1 MAVITS
7 PTYNPTSAYR
17 PVIWQVM
24 FTTIPPDVITNCNF
38 TITTA
43 SGTIIIAEGRVAPY
57 QSVPSLTPPALEYYF
72 YVDVQQYIQRYLT
85 KRSRRSTFGDLNAD
99 TRVNNTDSF
108 LEFEV
113 LFKYEYRNNAT
124 GKIEVYPGTDF
135 SGLQYACITTRQNG
149 EDMSLDDFIGV
160 PLVTTAKR
168 FLTNSPTSRK
178 IQQDENIFLSFLGEW
193 NQIRIETFDSAG
205 ALINTA
211 YLATLG
217 GLPDEM
223 HTIGVGKPQLQAIP
237 AATYF
242 NSVAPDFTGAASYT
256 ITAGLGVPIFGG
268 MIFFINSDVHTY
280 TFDDLCPKQL
290 SLYWLNSLGGVDN
303 YDFTFTELAIGVTS
317 ELFQKPL
324 NWPHTQDDYG
334 RARTNIEASKAY
346 RCTKLVT
353 NVEMAWLK
361 DLMYSVEV
369 YVVNPNDSSE
379 YWRCWITD
387 QDVIEKKNPGL
398 FTIEFTL
405 NLSQDIITHR
415 I

>member
-1 MAVITS
+1 
-7 PTYNPTSAYR
+7 
-17 PVIWQVM
+17 
-24 FTTIPPDVITNCNF
+24 
-38 TITTA
+38 
-43 SGTIIIAEGRVAPY
+43 
-57 QSVPSLTPPALEYYF
+57 
-72 YVDVQQYIQRYLT
+72 
-85 KRSRRSTFGDLNAD
+85 LNAD

-113 LFKYEYRNNAT
+113 SFKYEYRNNAT
-124 GKIEVYPGTDF
+124 GKIEIYPATDY

-149 EDMSLDDFIGV
+149 EDMSLDDFLGV

-178 IQQDENIFLSFLGEW
+178 IQQDENIFLSFLSQW
-193 NQIRIETFDSAG
+193 NQIRIETFDSTG
-205 ALINTA
+205 TLINTA

-237 AATYF
+237 AGTF
-242 NSVAPDFTGAASYT
+242 FGGLAPDFTNCAYYT
-256 ITAGLGVPIFGG
+256 ITAGLGINLFSA
-268 MIFFINSDVHTY
+268 MLFFINSEIHTY
-280 TFDDLCPKQL
+280 TFDDACHKQL

-334 RARTNIEASKAY
+334 RARTNIQASKGY

-353 NVEMAWLK
+353 NAEMAWLK
-361 DLMYSVEV
+361 DLFYSVEV

-379 YWRCWITD
+379 YWRCWISD

>member
-17 PVIWQVM
+17 PIIWQVM
-24 FTTIPPDVITNCNF
+24 YTTFPPDVITNCKF

-43 SGTIIIAEGRVAPY
+43 GGSIVIAEGRVAPY

-85 KRSRRSTFGDLNAD
+85 KRSRRSTFGNLNAD

-108 LEFEV
+108 LEFEMK
-113 LFKYEYRNNAT
+113 FEYEYRNAAT
-124 GKIEVYPGTDF
+124 GKIETFPLFDTAGF
-135 SGLQYACITTRQNG
+135 QSACITTRQNG
-149 EDMSLDDFIGV
+149 EDMSLDDFLGV
-160 PLVTTAKR
+160 PFVTTAKR

-178 IQQDENIFLSFLGEW
+178 IQQDENIFLSFLSQW
-193 NQIRIETFDSAG
+193 NQIRIETFNSAG
-205 ALINTA
+205 TLINTA
-211 YLATLG
+211 YLATLA

-237 AATYF
+237 AGTF
-242 NSVAPDFTGAASYT
+242 FLGIAPNFTGAASYT
-256 ITAGLGVPIFGG
+256 IVAGLGIPIFGG
-268 MIFFINSDVHTY
+268 MIFLLNSDLHTY
-280 TFDDLCPKQL
+280 TFDDSCPKQL

-334 RARTNIEASKAY
+334 RARTNIQASKGY

-353 NVEMAWLK
+353 NAEMAWLK
-361 DLMYSVEV
+361 DLLYSVEV

-379 YWRCWITD
+379 YWRCWISD

>member
-17 PVIWQVM
+17 PVVWQVM
-24 FTTIPPDVITNCNF
+24 FTTFPPDVITNCKF

-43 SGTIIIAEGRVAPY
+43 GGTIIIAEGRVAPY

-113 LFKYEYRNNAT
+113 SFKYEYRNNAT
-124 GKIEVYPGTDF
+124 GKIEVYPGTDY
-135 SGLQYACITTRQNG
+135 SGLQYAGITTRQNG
-149 EDMSLDDFIGV
+149 EDMSLDDFLGV
-160 PLVTTAKR
+160 PFVTPIKR

-178 IQQDENIFLSFLGEW
+178 IQQDENIFLSYLGQW
-193 NQIRIETFDSAG
+193 SYCLIRTYNSSNV
-205 ALINTA
+205 LVSQS
-211 YLATLG
+211 YLPTGG
-217 GLPDEM
+217 GLLNEM

-237 AATYF
+237 AATYW
-242 NSVAPDFTGAASYT
+242 NSAPPSWAGVSYYT
-256 ITAGLGVPIFGG
+256 IEAGLGLVIFGG
-268 MIFFINSDVHTY
+268 IIFVANSDMHTY
-280 TFDDLCPKQL
+280 TFDDSCPKQL

-334 RARTNIEASKAY
+334 RARTNITASKAY

-361 DLMYSVEV
+361 DLFYSVEV

>member
-17 PVIWQVM
+17 PVVWQVM
-24 FTTIPPDVITNCNF
+24 FTTFPPDVITNCKF

-43 SGTIIIAEGRVAPY
+43 GGTIIIAEGRVAPY

-113 LFKYEYRNNAT
+113 SFKYEYRNNAT
-124 GKIEVYPGTDF
+124 GKIEVYPGTDY

-149 EDMSLDDFIGV
+149 EDMSLDDFLGV

-178 IQQDENIFLSFLGEW
+178 IQQDENIFLSFLSQW
-193 NQIRIETFDSAG
+193 NQIRIETFNSAG
-205 ALINTA
+205 TLINTA

-223 HTIGVGKPQLQAIP
+223 HTIGVGKPQLQAIS

-242 NSVAPDFTGAASYT
+242 NSVAPNFTGAASYT
-256 ITAGLGVPIFGG
+256 ITAGLGVPLFSA
-268 MIFFINSDVHTY
+268 MLFFINSDVHTY
-280 TFDDLCPKQL
+280 TFDDSCPKQL

-303 YDFTFTELAIGVTS
+303 YDFTFTDLAIGVTS

-334 RARTNIEASKAY
+334 RARTNITASKAY

-361 DLMYSVEV
+361 DLFYSVEV

-379 YWRCWITD
+379 YWRCWLSD

>member
-17 PVIWQVM
+17 PIVWQVM
-24 FTTIPPDVITNCNF
+24 YTTFPPDVITNCKF
-38 TITTA
+38 QITTNG
-43 SGTIIIAEGRVAPY
+43 GTELIAEGRVAPY
-57 QSVPSLTPPALEYYF
+57 QSVPSLTPPAVEYYF

-85 KRSRRSTFGDLNAD
+85 KRSRRSTFGNLNAD

-108 LEFEV
+108 VEFEMK
-113 LFKYEYRNNAT
+113 FEYEYRNAAT
-124 GKIEVYPGTDF
+124 GKIETFPLFDTAGF
-135 SGLQYACITTRQNG
+135 QYACITTRQNG
-149 EDMSLDDFIGV
+149 EDMSLDDFLGV
-160 PLVTTAKR
+160 PFVTGPKR

-178 IQQDENIFLSFLGEW
+178 IQQDENIFLSFLSQW
-193 NQIRIETFDSAG
+193 NQIRIETFNSAG
-205 ALINTA
+205 TLINTA
-211 YLATLG
+211 YLATLA

-237 AATYF
+237 AGTF
-242 NSVAPDFTGAASYT
+242 FLGIAPNFTGAASYT
-256 ITAGLGVPIFGG
+256 IVAGLGIPIFGG
-268 MIFFINSDVHTY
+268 MIFLLNSDLHTY
-280 TFDDLCPKQL
+280 TFDDSCPKQL

-334 RARTNIEASKAY
+334 RARTNIQASKGY

-353 NVEMAWLK
+353 NAEMAWLK
-361 DLMYSVEV
+361 DLLYSVEV

-379 YWRCWITD
+379 YWRCWISD